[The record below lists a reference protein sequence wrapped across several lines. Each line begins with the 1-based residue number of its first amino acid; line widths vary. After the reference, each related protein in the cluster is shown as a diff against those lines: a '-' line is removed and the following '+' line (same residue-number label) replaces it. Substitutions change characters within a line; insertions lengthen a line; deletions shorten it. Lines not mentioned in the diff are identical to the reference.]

1 MIPHQLRFHGV
12 RDYEPTS
19 LDLSGMNEHIL
30 IAGPNGS
37 GKSTI
42 TFCMG
47 AVLKSSKVAI
57 EGLRSNNLP
66 DGKTWRA
73 AIHFMFKNEGETRID
88 APLYIEFSLDLEQLP
103 GQPIKQ
109 VYRISEGDE
118 IDQLETK
125 AVYRS
130 GGQPNF
136 TDYKR
141 ELLEKYKIYPDHYYL
156 IWYQQEVNQFATMSP
171 EERFRVFSEMHNI
184 THIQRNWEKSL
195 ERVKENAA
203 SVQDA
208 EISVNND
215 ELRMQLALKNYKR
228 LKQNRESIHKNG
240 TKLFQSL
247 HALIDLNRKEY
258 DLTERTIEDLSIDL
272 EEKKETIHQ
281 YQIDYEQL
289 QHQKDIITAGKEKL
303 QIEYAKNEKDLT
315 TNKEQEQ
322 LLQDKLD
329 KLEEEV
335 QDVRKSQK
343 KLRFSEAET
352 KARFEKNEKE
362 LTKKNKY
369 IENIEHTKQQLHE
382 EMTLLMK
389 EEAQLENE
397 IKQFKKEQK
406 KYQALL
412 KQYNSSHDV
421 KERIQLLEEEMS
433 EQRELLDEI
442 KKNLQASE
450 AQLRALE
457 TNQPVSK
464 RQEDVLKQMKRLG
477 IQAYPLQSLV
487 ELHDDASIEAEKKL
501 DAIKYTIFYDGKYVP
516 AVNDLYHVSLRK
528 IVPEYYLDSIPELQL
543 QMKRGLEKYEQAF
556 ASKVLWWIKQ
566 LMSKEYPYIDH
577 GQLFDSQG
585 VRGTQEKET
594 YILSKKALKIQKKN
608 YRTQV
613 LNLRKELQQLEEK
626 QKHTRKELQHL
637 HSIVNQVVEAEG
649 FQLKIPTFNQKIQ
662 QLKVVRDRLE
672 AIDKENKHLDLQA
685 REVWNE
691 IARLEFEIGQL
702 QNELDVYEQLG
713 QLKDKIE
720 LLSNLEKKQKEIEQ
734 TTRLLQ
740 RKVEKLEDQSNEI
753 ERQEI
758 KMGRQIESLHADIDF
773 KKNEQK
779 AIERQIEDKNDEK
792 DIYQGNI
799 IKYEEELIDMKN
811 LYPKLYEEVS
821 KQERRV
827 ERSEIKL
834 QNIYTKARNGLQ
846 IAQNEEGINPE
857 AENIYF
863 KMKETYEKNKKE
875 LDQLKALLE
884 KNKARAEEIEE
895 NLMTSIRMKVIQIH
909 QLFQG
914 YMNEFQFECEID
926 FDKYE
931 ERNGRINFRLFI
943 KVRKQGHRGKMEDV
957 SLKARAGRVGKG
969 VSGGEESLSSLL
981 FALALL
987 QELDTNPSFI
997 VLDEFDSALDEGRK
1011 AKVFELYA
1019 EELERK
1025 LIIISP
1031 KGHDN
1036 EYLNHFRKA
1045 YITRH
1050 DPNALKTSIVG
1061 IRNRV
1066 GLS

>member
-1 MIPHQLRFHGV
+1 VIPHQLRFHGI

-19 LDLSGMNEHIL
+19 LDLSGINEHIL

-66 DGKTWRA
+66 GEKTWRA
-73 AIHFMFKNEGETRID
+73 AIHFIFKNEGETRID

-118 IDQLETK
+118 IDQIETK

-141 ELLEKYKIYPDHYYL
+141 ELLEKYKIYPDYYYL
-156 IWYQQEVNQFATMSP
+156 IWYQHEVNQFATMSP

-195 ERVKENAA
+195 ERVKKNEA

-208 EISVNND
+208 EISVKND
-215 ELRMQLALKNYKR
+215 ELRMQLALKNYER
-228 LKQNRESIHKNG
+228 LKQNREAIYKNG
-240 TKLFQSL
+240 TKMIQSL
-247 HALIDLNRKEY
+247 HALIDLNRKDY
-258 DLTERTIEDLSIDL
+258 DLTERIIGDLFIDL
-272 EEKKETIHQ
+272 EEIKEAIQ
-281 YQIDYEQL
+281 QDQIDYEQL
-289 QHQKDIITAGKEKL
+289 QHQKKMITASREKL
-303 QIEYAKNEKDLT
+303 QSEHAKNEKGLVT
-315 TNKEQEQ
+315 IKEQEQ
-322 LLQDKLD
+322 SLQDEID
-329 KLEEEV
+329 QLEEEV
-335 QDVRKSQK
+335 RDVRESEK

-352 KARFEKNEKE
+352 KARFEKNEEE
-362 LTKKNKY
+362 LTKKNEH
-369 IENIEHTKQQLHE
+369 IESIERAKQQLQI
-382 EMTLLMK
+382 EMISLMK

-397 IKQFKKEQK
+397 IKKLQEKQK
-406 KYQALL
+406 TYQELL
-412 KQYNSSHDV
+412 KQYKSSHDV
-421 KERIQLLEEEMS
+421 KERIERLDEQMS
-433 EQRELLDEI
+433 EQRELMDEI
-442 KKNLQASE
+442 KKNLKE
-450 AQLRALE
+450 AEDWLRALE
-457 TNQPVSK
+457 ANRPVSK
-464 RQEDVLKQMKRLG
+464 RQEEVLKQMERVG
-477 IQAYPLQSLV
+477 VPAYPLQSLV
-487 ELHDDASIEAEKKL
+487 ELHADASIEAEKKL
-501 DAIKYTIFYDGKYVP
+501 DAIKYTVFYDGEYVP

-543 QMKRGLEKYEQAF
+543 QMKQDLEKHEQVF
-556 ASKVLWWIKQ
+556 TSKVLWWIKQ

-577 GQLFDSQG
+577 GQLIDSQG

-608 YRTQV
+608 CKTQI
-613 LNLRKELQQLEEK
+613 LNFKKELQQLKEK
-626 QKHTRKELQHL
+626 HKHTRKELQHL

-649 FQLKIPTFNQKIQ
+649 FQLKIPIFNQKNE
-662 QLKVVRDRLE
+662 QLKMGRDRLQ
-672 AIDKENKHLDLQA
+672 AIDEENKRLDLQEK
-685 REVWNE
+685 EVRNI
-691 IARLEFEIGQL
+691 IARLDFEKGKL
-702 QNELDVYEQLG
+702 QEELNVYQQLG

-720 LLSNLEKKQKEIEQ
+720 LLSSLEEKHQEIEQ
-734 TTRLLQ
+734 HVRLLQ
-740 RKVEKLEDQSNEI
+740 RKVEELENLLNEI
-753 ERQEI
+753 ERQETKI
-758 KMGRQIESLHADIDF
+758 GHQIESLNADIDF
-773 KKNEQK
+773 KKNDQK
-779 AIERQIEDKNDEK
+779 AIERQIEDKKDEK
-792 DIYQGNI
+792 DIYQSNI

-811 LYPKLYEEVS
+811 LYPKLYEEVAEQ
-821 KQERRV
+821 KRLEAP
-827 ERSEIKL
+827 SELKL
-834 QNIYTKARNGLQ
+834 QNMYTKSKNGLQ

-863 KMKETYEKNKKE
+863 KMKETYEQNKKE

-931 ERNGRINFRLFI
+931 EKNDRINFRLFI

-1036 EYLNHFRKA
+1036 EYLNHFPKA

-1050 DPNALKTSIVG
+1050 DPNALKTSLVG
-1061 IRNRV
+1061 IRKHV
-1066 GLS
+1066 LK

>member
-1 MIPHQLRFHGV
+1 MIPHQLRFHGI

-19 LDLSGMNEHIL
+19 LDLSGINEHIL

-66 DGKTWRA
+66 SEKTWRA
-73 AIHFMFKNEGETRID
+73 AIHFIFKNEGETRID

-118 IDQLETK
+118 IDQIETK

-141 ELLEKYKIYPDHYYL
+141 ELLEKYKIYPDYYYL
-156 IWYQQEVNQFATMSP
+156 IWYQHEVNQFATMSP

-195 ERVKENAA
+195 ERVKKNEA

-208 EISVNND
+208 EISVKND
-215 ELRMQLALKNYKR
+215 ELRMQLALKNYER
-228 LKQNRESIHKNG
+228 LKQNREAIYKNG
-240 TKLFQSL
+240 TKMIQSL
-247 HALIDLNRKEY
+247 HALIDLNRKDY
-258 DLTERTIEDLSIDL
+258 DLTERIIGDLFIDL
-272 EEKKETIHQ
+272 EEIKEAIQ
-281 YQIDYEQL
+281 QDQIDYEQL
-289 QHQKDIITAGKEKL
+289 QHQKKMITASREKL
-303 QIEYAKNEKDLT
+303 QSEHAKNEKGLVT
-315 TNKEQEQ
+315 IKEQEQ
-322 LLQDKLD
+322 SLQDEID
-329 KLEEEV
+329 QLEEEV
-335 QDVRKSQK
+335 RDVRESEK

-352 KARFEKNEKE
+352 KARFEKNEEE
-362 LTKKNKY
+362 LTKKNEH
-369 IENIEHTKQQLHE
+369 IESIERAKQQLQI
-382 EMTLLMK
+382 EMISLMK

-397 IKQFKKEQK
+397 IKKLQEKQK
-406 KYQALL
+406 TYQELL
-412 KQYNSSHDV
+412 KQYKSSHDV
-421 KERIQLLEEEMS
+421 KERIERLDEQMS
-433 EQRELLDEI
+433 EQRELMDEI
-442 KKNLQASE
+442 KKNLKE
-450 AQLRALE
+450 AEDWLRALE
-457 TNQPVSK
+457 ANRPVSK
-464 RQEDVLKQMKRLG
+464 RQEEVLKQMERVG
-477 IQAYPLQSLV
+477 VPAYPLQSLV
-487 ELHDDASIEAEKKL
+487 ELHADASIEAEKKL
-501 DAIKYTIFYDGKYVP
+501 DAIKYTVFYDGEYVP

-543 QMKRGLEKYEQAF
+543 QMKQDLEKHEQVF
-556 ASKVLWWIKQ
+556 TSKVLWWIKQ

-577 GQLFDSQG
+577 GQLIDSQG

-608 YRTQV
+608 CKTQI
-613 LNLRKELQQLEEK
+613 LNFKKELQQLKEK
-626 QKHTRKELQHL
+626 HKHTRKELQHL

-649 FQLKIPTFNQKIQ
+649 FQLKIPIFNQKNE
-662 QLKVVRDRLE
+662 QLKMGRDRLQ
-672 AIDKENKHLDLQA
+672 AIDEENKRLDLQEK
-685 REVWNE
+685 EVRNI
-691 IARLEFEIGQL
+691 IARLDFEKGKL
-702 QNELDVYEQLG
+702 QEELNVYQQLG

-720 LLSNLEKKQKEIEQ
+720 LLSSLEEKHQEIEQ
-734 TTRLLQ
+734 HVRLLQ
-740 RKVEKLEDQSNEI
+740 RKVEELENLLNEI
-753 ERQEI
+753 ERQETKI
-758 KMGRQIESLHADIDF
+758 GHQIESLNADIDF
-773 KKNEQK
+773 KKNDQK
-779 AIERQIEDKNDEK
+779 AIERQIEDKKDEK
-792 DIYQGNI
+792 DIYQSNI

-811 LYPKLYEEVS
+811 LYPKLYEEVAEQ
-821 KQERRV
+821 KRLEAP
-827 ERSEIKL
+827 SELKL
-834 QNIYTKARNGLQ
+834 QNMYTKSKNGLQ

-863 KMKETYEKNKKE
+863 KMKETYEQNKKE

-931 ERNGRINFRLFI
+931 EKNDRINFRLFI

-1036 EYLNHFRKA
+1036 EYLNHFPKA

-1050 DPNALKTSIVG
+1050 DPNALKTSLVG
-1061 IRNRV
+1061 IRKHV
-1066 GLS
+1066 LK